1 MTIGF
6 VSCLSAFQLLA
17 SALFRNTFVLKWVTA
32 LLSRG
37 VMEDCACANQ
47 G

>member
-17 SALFRNTFVLKWVTA
+17 SALFRNAFVLKWVA
-32 LLSRG
+32 APLPR
-37 VMEDCACANQ
+37 VMEDCACANR